1 MKKMVSLLFIGV
13 FFVLLI
19 IGLPVAF
26 SLGVSTILAIYL
38 LKIPMIIIF
47 QRMFSGVNSFALL
60 CVPFFIL
67 MGNIMGKGG
76 IARRIVIFSNLI
88 VGRLKGGLAAVNVLA
103 SMLFGGISG
112 SAVADTSSIGAM
124 LIPMMC
130 EEGYDR
136 DFTVAITCTSSLISL
151 IIPPSNT
158 MILYS
163 FVAGGVSIAKLFAAG
178 IVPGIL
184 MGLGLMIV
192 GYIISVKRNYPTH
205 PVPPFKESIKIVK
218 EALLSLFLVVI
229 IVAGVLFGVFTATE
243 ASVFGVVYA
252 FFIAFFVYKEIGL
265 NDLPEILIDTVYTTV
280 IVMFLIATSTAFA
293 YVLAIEQ
300 IPKLIADYLLSIT
313 ENRIVILLI
322 INLVLL
328 VVGTFMDSSPGV
340 LIFTPIFLPIAVQ
353 LGLSPIQFGV
363 MIILNLTIGLV
374 TPPVG
379 TVLFVGLAIGNISM
393 HKALKAM
400 LLFIIPLLIVLL
412 LVTYFQPVSMF
423 LPDMIFGR

>member
-1 MKKMVSLLFIGV
+1 MVSLLFIGV

-124 LIPMMC
+124 LIPMMY

-178 IVPGIL
+178 IIPGIL
-184 MGLGLMIV
+184 MGLSLMIV

-205 PVPPFKESIKIVK
+205 PAPSFKESIKIIK

-252 FFIAFFVYKEIGL
+252 FFIAFFVYKEIDL
-265 NDLPEILIDTVYTTV
+265 KDLPEILIDTVYTTV
-280 IVMFLIATSTAFA
+280 IVMFLIATSTAFS

-313 ENRIVILLI
+313 ENRIIILLI

-393 HKALKAM
+393 HKVLKAI
-400 LLFIIPLLIVLL
+400 LLFIMPLVIVLL
-412 LVTYFQPVSMF
+412 LVTYFKPVSMF

>member
-1 MKKMVSLLFIGV
+1 MVSLLFIGV